1 MHAHTCR
8 FLLSDVLLSHLAVG
22 LWRQIVLKSSR
33 KGTQNRTAA
42 LERGIRIWTRTKTRM
57 KVMSHLP
64 ASAIGWFIT
73 FTVLNFQD
81 ESLPSCSLKTK
92 LFNTEKKNKKLFYIF
107 PKRHNYISKSFLKK
121 NFDFFYSQKNSF
133 DVDFWSRFSLS
144 SLCFER

>member
-1 MHAHTCR
+1 MYAHTCR

-22 LWRQIVLKSSR
+22 LWRQIVLKSFR

-42 LERGIRIWTRTKTRM
+42 LERGIRIWTGTKTRM

-81 ESLPSCSLKTK
+81 ESPPSCSLKKK
-92 LFNTEKKNKKLFYIF
+92 LVNTEKKKNCFIYFLRDTIISQNLFLRKL
-107 PKRHNYISKSFLKK
+107 L
-121 NFDFFYSQKNSF
+121 NFFFYSQKNSF
-133 DVDFWSRFSLS
+133 DVDFWSRSSLS